1 MCLEIE
7 IYFDRKPYFGIF
19 PSFCGMKI
27 SSQQTLREQWLL
39 LLSQKIAQWKE
50 EVFENLMV

>member
-1 MCLEIE
+1 MCLGIE
-7 IYFDRKPYFGIF
+7 IYFDRSPCFGIF

-27 SSQQTLREQWLL
+27 SSQQTPREQWLS

-50 EVFENLMV
+50 EVFQNLMV